1 MLIRPMSEGDVA
13 AVVDLTLANYDG
25 VLAKH
30 HTAGILAGFR
40 ADITPQFFR
49 EQLAW
54 KQVFAVE
61 EAGEVVATGALA
73 DFGTPDEPRYTVSQF
88 YVCSDLHGRGIGRR
102 LLEHLVATTRELG
115 VDSLH
120 VPSSRN
126 AIPFYRH
133 AGFSVDVLQPD
144 AATEI
149 TWMTMPLYGRPEVQA
164 VPPVSDGRAAQVD
177 DERTAHGVPLETT
190 VRAFRA
196 ADLEPVEALI
206 HTTIDA
212 SYTGAYPPRAVRFF
226 KDYHTPDRI
235 LERQATGEVVVA
247 ERDGDLVATGA
258 IVGDRIVAVFVHPQL
273 QRRGIG
279 ARVMDALEGA
289 ARAAGQLSI
298 QLDVSLPSEGFYRRR
313 GYRLL
318 ESRWIDVGDGERLDY
333 WTAEKSLGV
342 GES

>member
-120 VPSSRN
+120 VPSRRN

-212 SYTGAYPPRAVRFF
+212 SYTAPIHPVPYASSRTTTRLIVFWSAKPRVRSWSRSATVISSPPGQSSATASSRSSSILSSSAAVSEHGSWMPS
-226 KDYHTPDRI
+226 KELLAPPDN
-235 LERQATGEVVVA
+235 
-247 ERDGDLVATGA
+247 
-258 IVGDRIVAVFVHPQL
+258 
-273 QRRGIG
+273 
-279 ARVMDALEGA
+279 
-289 ARAAGQLSI
+289 
-298 QLDVSLPSEGFYRRR
+298 
-313 GYRLL
+313 
-318 ESRWIDVGDGERLDY
+318 
-333 WTAEKSLGV
+333 
-342 GES
+342 